1 MADSHQNP
9 EELDTIVEITGI
21 LTGRL
26 SFLEKCESTLA
37 ALARFTGA
45 DLVILREWDPDN
57 FKLDL
62 VASYDFLVPPEDILM
77 SISVSTGMA
86 SETLRTGIPAVV
98 NNYPAKETLIQG
110 YLDSGVKSSMVL
122 PVLID
127 AEIFGTLSFASR
139 FLDHFQEDTV
149 RMLVAV
155 GAVVGMM
162 IAKAGPPIVKWA
174 RVARNRPFTA
184 PRITAPGEES
194 RAPHMNGRSAWGVP
208 WLHRISQGKGPRV
221 ARNRPSG
228 RSGEVP
234 CVLSSILIRGR

>member
-1 MADSHQNP
+1 M
-9 EELDTIVEITGI
+9 
-21 LTGRL
+21 
-26 SFLEKCESTLA
+26 
-37 ALARFTGA
+37 
-45 DLVILREWDPDN
+45 
-57 FKLDL
+57 
-62 VASYDFLVPPEDILM
+62 PPEDIRM

-162 IAKAGPPIVKWA
+162 IAKAGLQEINEAEAKISGIVSSTLVGPDVFKRFA
-174 RVARNRPFTA
+174 EEAAEIIEFERVALNSLDLANNAYTTEFL
-184 PRITAPGEES
+184 IGEQIQIG
-194 RAPHMNGRSAWGVP
+194 RAHV
-208 WLHRISQGKGPRV
+208 
-221 ARNRPSG
+221 
-228 RSGEVP
+228 
-234 CVLSSILIRGR
+234 